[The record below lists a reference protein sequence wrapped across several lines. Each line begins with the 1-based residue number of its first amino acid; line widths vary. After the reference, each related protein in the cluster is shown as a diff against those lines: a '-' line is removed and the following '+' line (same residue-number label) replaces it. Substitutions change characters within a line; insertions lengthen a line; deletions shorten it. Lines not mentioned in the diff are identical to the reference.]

1 MEKLYKITGITNRWV
16 AQRDPFFKGR
26 CKITFANN
34 LTLRQAQI
42 ILLEYFN
49 ADFGYSYTNW
59 GLVLRNSRVCACSYP
74 DGTRSYECDSR
85 YYIIEEQEG
94 EEEENYGIV

>member
-1 MEKLYKITGITNRWV
+1 MEKLYKITGKTNRWI
-16 AQRDPFFKGR
+16 AQRDMFFKGR

-49 ADFGYSYTNW
+49 ADYGYSYRNW
-59 GLVLRNSRVCACSYP
+59 GLLLRNSRASAWSCP
-74 DGTRSYECDSR
+74 DGTRGYEYDSR
-85 YYIIEEQEG
+85 YYTIEEQEG
-94 EEEENYGIV
+94 EEVENFGIV